1 MTDEKTSRPS
11 VLFNKRK
18 SVLSFFIMIEKNE
31 TPHEIKRWALIN
43 NNNNLNIDNEFVTVK
58 VRTWDR
64 EI

>member
-1 MTDEKTSRPS
+1 MT
-11 VLFNKRK
+11 
-18 SVLSFFIMIEKNE
+18 EKNE
-31 TPHEIKRWALIN
+31 TPHEIKRCAPIN

>member
-1 MTDEKTSRPS
+1 M
-11 VLFNKRK
+11 KRRMK
-18 SVLSFFIMIEKNE
+18 LSGE
-31 TPHEIKRWALIN
+31 PWLL